1 MDSKKT
7 ATDSVNVATAAA
19 TNEPPSGDTDG
30 FVADDEADEADEAVL
45 QAQLADGFSITMKPL
60 RLIDGR
66 IEGSSALLGKCSFPA
81 NSVRELFTGDPKA
94 SQRLAAYDTWV
105 TKMAREPDWDIPQ
118 ADGGNSEAAAM
129 IGKLAPDFELPLLDG
144 TKFKLS
150 DHKDKIVVLD
160 FWATWCGPCVMAL
173 PDYIAA
179 TSKFDE
185 SKVIFVA
192 VNLQESSDQIR
203 TFLSDKQ
210 LTPRVALDR
219 SSSVTPTFQVSGI
232 PHTVIIGQGNIV
244 EEVHVGYQP
253 GSGEMMQITLQQM
266 LDGTWKRVTEEPRA
280 E

>member
-1 MDSKKT
+1 
-7 ATDSVNVATAAA
+7 
-19 TNEPPSGDTDG
+19 
-30 FVADDEADEADEAVL
+30 
-45 QAQLADGFSITMKPL
+45 
-60 RLIDGR
+60 
-66 IEGSSALLGKCSFPA
+66 
-81 NSVRELFTGDPKA
+81 
-94 SQRLAAYDTWV
+94 
-105 TKMAREPDWDIPQ
+105 
-118 ADGGNSEAAAM
+118 
-129 IGKLAPDFELPLLDG
+129 
-144 TKFKLS
+144 
-150 DHKDKIVVLD
+150 
-160 FWATWCGPCVMAL
+160 MAL